1 MLSKNQIH
9 TVDITDLNNLGFGVA
24 KIDGMSVFIADTVT
38 GDRAEI
44 KIIKTAKTYAV
55 GILQKLITP
64 SPIRCAEEAVCPA
77 ARRCGGCVYQRVSYD
92 KELELKK
99 QYVTYAMKKAGA
111 FPITV
116 NDVRSTHI
124 TEGYRNK
131 AQYPVG
137 QETVNGKTHT
147 VIGFYAAKSHNIIP
161 ADRCALQPQIFS
173 DIVAFTAAFCDTHS
187 ISAYD
192 EATGKGLLRHLYLRT
207 GAATGQIMVCLVLNG
222 ETFPNDREFCA
233 ELTARYPAVASIQ
246 ININRKATNVVLGEE
261 CRVLFGTPYIEDIL
275 CGRTFRISPLSFY
288 QVNRDGAELLYN
300 TAKDLLRL
308 QPGESLL
315 DLYCGIGTIGMSIAD
330 DDTPLIGIEIVPQAI
345 ENAKENAARNGMT
358 NAQFFCG
365 DASDAGK
372 ILSDCG
378 IRADAVIVDP
388 PRKGL
393 TPEVIAYLAELNPSR
408 IVYISCDADTLAR
421 DIVRFREVGYD
432 TDTVQ
437 PVDMFS
443 RTGHV
448 ESVCLLSKLNTKQH
462 IEINL
467 DMDELDLTD
476 AETKTTYQAIK
487 DFVFEHSGLKVS
499 SLYIAQVKQKCGI
512 IEREN
517 YNKPKSED
525 VKQPGC
531 PPDKENAIKE
541 ALKQLGMI

>member
-1 MLSKNQIH
+1 MLLSKNQVH

-24 KIDGMSVFIADTVT
+24 KIDGMSVFVADTVT

-55 GILQKLITP
+55 GLLQKLITP
-64 SPIRCAEEAVCPA
+64 SPLRCAEEEVCPA

-92 KELELKK
+92 KELELKQ

-116 NDVRSTHI
+116 NNVLSTHI
-124 TEGYRNK
+124 TDGYRNK

-137 QETVNGKTHT
+137 QETVNGKKHT
-147 VIGFYAAKSHNIIP
+147 VIGFYAAKSHTIIP
-161 ADRCALQPQIFS
+161 ADRCSLQPQIFS
-173 DIVAFTAAFCDTHS
+173 DIVAYTADFCDRYD

-192 EATGKGLLRHLYLRT
+192 EKTEKGLLRHLYLRM

-222 ETFPNDREFCA
+222 EVFPHADTFCEA
-233 ELTARYPAVASIQ
+233 LTTRFPAVVSIQ
-246 ININRKATNVVLGEE
+246 ININKKATNVILGDE
-261 CRVLFGTPYIEDIL
+261 CRVLRGTSYIEDTL

-300 TAKDLLRL
+300 TAKALLKL

-330 DDTPLIGIEIVPQAI
+330 DDTPLVGIEIVPQAI

-378 IRADAVIVDP
+378 IRADAVVVDP

-448 ESVCLLSKLNTKQH
+448 ECVTKF
-462 IEINL
+462 
-467 DMDELDLTD
+467 TRR
-476 AETKTTYQAIK
+476 TK
-487 DFVFEHSGLKVS
+487 
-499 SLYIAQVKQKCGI
+499 
-512 IEREN
+512 
-517 YNKPKSED
+517 
-525 VKQPGC
+525 
-531 PPDKENAIKE
+531 
-541 ALKQLGMI
+541 

>member
-1 MLSKNQIH
+1 MLQKNQTY
-9 TVDITDLNNLGFGVA
+9 TVNITDLNNLGFGVA
-24 KIDGMSVFIADTVT
+24 KIDGISVFVADTVT
-38 GDRAEI
+38 GDEAEI

-55 GILQKLITP
+55 GILLQLITP
-64 SPIRCAEEAVCPA
+64 SPIRCEEAEVCPVT
-77 ARRCGGCVYQRVSYD
+77 RRCGGCVYQRVSYD

-99 QYVTYAMKKAGA
+99 QYVTFAMKKAGA
-111 FPITV
+111 FPIHV
-116 NDVRSTHI
+116 NDVLSTGQVS
-124 TEGYRNK
+124 GYRNK

-137 QETVNGKTHT
+137 HETVDGKEHT
-147 VIGFYAAKSHNIIP
+147 VIGFYAAKSHTIIP
-161 ADRCALQPQIFS
+161 ADRCSLQPESFS
-173 DIVAFTAAFCDTHS
+173 DIVAFTADFCDRYN

-192 EATGKGLLRHLYLRT
+192 EKTETGLLRHLYLRM

-222 ETFPNDREFCA
+222 EVFPHADTFCEA
-233 ELTARYPAVASIQ
+233 LTTRFPAVVSIQ
-246 ININRKATNVVLGEE
+246 ININKKATNVILGED
-261 CRVLFGTPYIEDIL
+261 CRVLWGTSYIEDIL

-288 QVNRDGAELLYN
+288 QVNHDGAELLYN
-300 TAKDLLRL
+300 TAKNLLQL

-315 DLYCGIGTIGMSIAD
+315 DLYCGIGTIGMSLAD
-330 DDTPLIGIEIVPQAI
+330 DDTPLVGIEIVPQAI

-378 IRADAVIVDP
+378 IRADAVVVDP

-393 TPEVIAYLAELNPSR
+393 TPEVISYLAELNPSR

-421 DIVRFREVGYD
+421 DIVRFRETGYD

-448 ESVCLLSKLNTKQH
+448 ETVCLLSKLNTKQH
-462 IEINL
+462 IEVDIH
-467 DMDELDLTD
+467 MDELDLTD
-476 AETKTTYQAIK
+476 AEKKATYGEIK
-487 DFVFEHSGLKVS
+487 DYVLEHTGLKVS
-499 SLYIAQVKQKCGI
+499 SLYIAQVKQKYGI

-525 VKQPGC
+525 ARQPQC
-531 PPDKENAIKE
+531 PPDKEKAIKE
-541 ALKQLGMI
+541 ALLHFGMI